1 MNNIEFGKK
10 VTFLRK
16 EKGLTQKQLA
26 EILNVSD
33 KAVSRWESG
42 KGYPE
47 VTILPKLASA
57 LGVSV
62 DELLSSDEDA
72 KEENYTQTVH
82 AKKHNDVPL
91 EKPYWRSLT
100 IFNKIGV
107 VTAIL
112 GIITIPC
119 SLLMSINNTPI
130 NIYITM
136 TTMLSSIVLFAD
148 KIGLAATIIG
158 LIAGLLD
165 LYDRQI
171 KCSIVLIVYLL
182 LFQNLLPILLFNMMV

>member
-72 KEENYTQTVH
+72 KEENYTQLFML
-82 AKKHNDVPL
+82 K
-91 EKPYWRSLT
+91 
-100 IFNKIGV
+100 
-107 VTAIL
+107 
-112 GIITIPC
+112 
-119 SLLMSINNTPI
+119 SI
-130 NIYITM
+130 
-136 TTMLSSIVLFAD
+136 
-148 KIGLAATIIG
+148 
-158 LIAGLLD
+158 
-165 LYDRQI
+165 
-171 KCSIVLIVYLL
+171 
-182 LFQNLLPILLFNMMV
+182 MMFP